1 MSDDIIIY
9 NTEDGKT
16 KINVR
21 IIDETVWLTQNQ
33 ICELFQT
40 SKSNLSEHIKNIF
53 DDEELKKESVVRK
66 FRITANDGKEYNVL
80 HYNLDLIISVGYR
93 IRSKIATNF
102 RKWATEN
109 LKEYIIKGFLLDDE
123 RLKNNGSGNYFK
135 ELLDRIRDIRSSE
148 KIFYRQVLDLFATSI
163 DYDSKSDEA
172 KKFFAT
178 VQNKLHYA
186 VHHNTAT
193 ELIFNRVDSN
203 KDFMGLTVFKG
214 ELPTLKEAKIAKN
227 YLTED
232 ELKNL
237 NTLVSGYLDFAEL
250 QAKKRKVM
258 TMKNWNEHI
267 NSILIATGEDLL
279 KDNGKISK
287 EQMNLKVNEEYK
299 KFSKK
304 NLTQVEKDYLEELKN
319 IEKVLNKK

>member
-123 RLKNNGSGNYFK
+123 RLKNNGGGNYFK

-186 VHHNTAT
+186 VYHNTAT

-203 KDFMGLTVFKG
+203 
-214 ELPTLKEAKIAKN
+214 
-227 YLTED
+227 
-232 ELKNL
+232 
-237 NTLVSGYLDFAEL
+237 
-250 QAKKRKVM
+250 R
-258 TMKNWNEHI
+258 
-267 NSILIATGEDLL
+267 ILWD
-279 KDNGKISK
+279 
-287 EQMNLKVNEEYK
+287 
-299 KFSKK
+299 
-304 NLTQVEKDYLEELKN
+304 
-319 IEKVLNKK
+319 